1 MREGV
6 NNFYASDFF
15 LMYHK
20 GIGLLLAN
28 TNRIKEVAG
37 SVFDTDLNISQNVE
51 EPIKMRPFGDH

>member
-1 MREGV
+1 
-6 NNFYASDFF
+6 
-15 LMYHK
+15 MYHK